1 MTTAKKHYVVTIARR
16 DPAAEAKETAEPFF
30 WKKKKLFLYIKS
42 IQEKYLISF
51 LFFKFYLFFHVIA
64 LPNEKWI

>member
-30 WKKKKLFLYIKS
+30 WKKK
-42 IQEKYLISF
+42 
-51 LFFKFYLFFHVIA
+51 
-64 LPNEKWI
+64 